1 MSLFGNLPPPL
12 ETENDEEVTGHQPEP
27 KENSSR
33 SWARPELVPNLRRP
47 KVAAKPRSSFTQPKG
62 PAALISRW
70 ESAAVEDDRPC
81 TKASA
86 SKQPLPK
93 SLAEFLPPPAKQGTF
108 NPAADYN
115 PAMPNNYQEYVHWIE
130 CRQVRDQAQPVDDGS
145 SSEREGERLNPSS
158 D

>member
-47 KVAAKPRSSFTQPKG
+47 KVAAKPR
-62 PAALISRW
+62 
-70 ESAAVEDDRPC
+70 
-81 TKASA
+81 
-86 SKQPLPK
+86 
-93 SLAEFLPPPAKQGTF
+93 
-108 NPAADYN
+108 NADYN
-115 PAMPNNYQEYVHWIE
+115 PAMPNNYQEYAHWIE

-145 SSEREGERLNPSS
+145 SSERDEGERLNPSS